1 MYQCEDLS
9 DVRVGCRQAGLSET
23 ERYMRHIPKT
33 AAPCK
38 HVRTQ
43 THTYKHTHTH
53 VRTKTCMH
61 AQTHAGKRPKVF
73 SIFTHFSKSP
83 PDSCFGDSITI
94 CSQGLKMNKHQ
105 QAEES
110 ATKNVIAEYSRIP
123 YCQEL
128 LYWAL

>member
-9 DVRVGCRQAGLSET
+9 DGRVGCRQAGLSET

-43 THTYKHTHTH
+43 THTYKHTYM
-53 VRTKTCMH
+53 R
-61 AQTHAGKRPKVF
+61 AQTHSGKRRKVF

-110 ATKNVIAEYSRIP
+110 ATKNVIADYSRISRM
-123 YCQEL
+123 L
-128 LYWAL
+128 LQMIWSMRRN